1 MLNQHSVNLNIFKM
15 AKSASNKNNR
25 PEEIKDDVVT
35 FWHMGRAGFLVYE
48 TGKEPLTGKPIEKM
62 VKFVNHIYNTSNQEE
77 IKILDEVCE
86 RSPNVMKRF
95 SEYELLKS
103 SKPEYLAMEINGKKV
118 KVPISA
124 LEDSYKKEIEKEL
137 EGNENVKTVT
147 GAGITKDS

>member
-1 MLNQHSVNLNIFKM
+1 M
-15 AKSASNKNNR
+15 AKSATKKSNL
-25 PEEIKDDVVT
+25 PEEIKDDEVT

-62 VKFVNHIYNTSNQEE
+62 VKFVNHIYKTDNKEE

-86 RSPNVMKRF
+86 RSPKVIKRF

-124 LEDSYKKEIEKEL
+124 LEESYKNEIEKEL
-137 EGNENVKTVT
+137 EGSEQIKTVSN
-147 GAGITKDS
+147 GGITKDI